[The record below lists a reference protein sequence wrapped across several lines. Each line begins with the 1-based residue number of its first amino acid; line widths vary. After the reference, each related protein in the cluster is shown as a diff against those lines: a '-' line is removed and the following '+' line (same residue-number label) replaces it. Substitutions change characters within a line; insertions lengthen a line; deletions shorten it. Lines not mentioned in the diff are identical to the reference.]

1 MANIIELANT
11 AYEERDRAQDQ
22 LATLLQK
29 QEQEKAEYDKEMD
42 SVQKMIEKQKTY
54 NEHLKAK
61 EEEKESLEQFAPVI
75 EDEQPRALQAPK
87 EKESQQ
93 AQMEKLE
100 AFEEAFA
107 KIEAATKM
115 RDIDKLVNHFIGAEE
130 INFKLFEF
138 VNNMSNDIEALEK
151 QIFDMRQEV
160 KLL

>member
-11 AYEERDRAQDQ
+11 AYEERDRAQDM

-75 EDEQPRALQAPK
+75 EDDQPRALQVPK
-87 EKESQQ
+87 ERDRQQ

-115 RDIDKLVNHFIGAEE
+115 RDIDELVNHFIAAEE
-130 INFKLFEF
+130 QNFKLFEF
-138 VNNMSNDIEALEK
+138 VNNMSNDIETLEK
-151 QIFDMRQEV
+151 QIQE
-160 KLL
+160 KSRFN